1 MTAELWFQRVSL
13 RSFRNISELTLE
25 PVPRLN
31 VVSGDNGHGKTSLLE
46 ALYLVST
53 TKSFRV
59 EITSGV
65 IQSGQDHALVR
76 AQVHEAGHLR
86 EQFVNVG
93 KRGRSVQLDGKRPT
107 KLSAYAT
114 RTPVVVFHPRDIEL
128 VSGPASGRRR
138 LLDRVALFVD
148 PPSAEARLRYTEALR
163 ERQKILEERGTS
175 ARDLDAY
182 EALMAEHGARL
193 SVAHERAAER
203 LLAALGPAFSRV
215 AAPEITLTAA
225 FEARGVTAAEDFV
238 TELHGRRIQDL
249 RRGAA
254 TFGPQRDEIALLIDG
269 RAARQSAS
277 QGQQRVLTLALK
289 VAELECIREAR
300 GAHPILLL
308 DDVSSELDPARTGA
322 VYEFLRDSL
331 CQVFVTT
338 TRPELFLTPSAGP
351 SERADFVLK
360 EGRLSAREKPPE

>member
-13 RSFRNISELTLE
+13 RSFRNIAELTLE

-46 ALYLVST
+46 ALYLVAT

-59 EITSGV
+59 EKTSGV
-65 IQSGQDHALVR
+65 IQTGQDVALVR
-76 AQVHEAGHLR
+76 SRIEEGGHAR
-86 EQFVNVG
+86 EQLVSVG
-93 KRGRSVQLDGKRPT
+93 KRGRSVQLDGKRPA

-128 VSGPASGRRR
+128 VSGAASERRR
-138 LLDRVALFVD
+138 LLDRVALYVD

-203 LLAALGPAFSRV
+203 LLALLGPAFLRV
-215 AAPEITLTAA
+215 AAPDITLTAS
-225 FEARGVTAAEDFV
+225 FEAGGLTAAEDFLR
-238 TELHGRRIQDL
+238 EIQDRRTQDL

-289 VAELECIREAR
+289 VAELECILEAR
-300 GAHPILLL
+300 DAHPILLL
-308 DDVSSELDPARTGA
+308 DDVSSELDPSRTGA
-322 VYEFLRDSL
+322 VYEFLRNSRS
-331 CQVFVTT
+331 QVFVTT

-351 SERADFVLK
+351 SERADFVLR
-360 EGRLSAREKPPE
+360 EGRLESRQSG